1 MRQELISG
9 KTANAELGL
18 TNMNNISPAKSPNL
32 PLATNE
38 YDLGYQNQFNNA
50 LRIYFNQLDS
60 NTQQFIEGVN
70 SVTTLQWMG
79 SD

>member
-1 MRQELISG
+1 MV
-9 KTANAELGL
+9 
-18 TNMNNISPAKSPNL
+18 NISPAKAPSL
-32 PLATNE
+32 PLAPVE

-50 LRIYFNQLDS
+50 LRIYFNQLDG
-60 NTQQFIEGVN
+60 NTQQIIVGVN

>member
-1 MRQELISG
+1 
-9 KTANAELGL
+9 
-18 TNMNNISPAKSPNL
+18 MNNIFSAKAPSL
-32 PLATNE
+32 PLAPVE
-38 YDLGYQNQFNNA
+38 YDLGYQNQFNNV
-50 LRIYFNQLDS
+50 LRIYFNQIDS